1 MARSRRL
8 TLEALEDRTTPAVFG
23 VPWSDPSHLTLSFAP
38 DGTRIGGQTSSLFA
52 TLDAQ
57 EPTAAWQAIIMRA
70 LQTWAA
76 NTNLN
81 IGVVPDGGQP
91 FGTPSSGHGS
101 TRFGDIRI
109 GAAPLSPDVLA
120 VSVPH
125 DPYLSGSWSGDVI
138 LNSTI
143 DFTQPQN
150 DLYGVLLHE
159 FGHVFGLGSSTDS
172 ASVLYQNATWVT
184 TQLAASDVAAIQ
196 ALYGTPAH
204 SRSRNHSIPTAAP
217 IRTSSD
223 DGIPFTG
230 ATPLVAFG
238 DLAAAG
244 QNDVFALQTL
254 AYTGPMTF
262 RLQTAGISLLAPD
275 LIVYDASGNVLGQA
289 QSTSV
294 LGDAVTVHFDAVT
307 ANTTYYVG
315 VEAATTGLFAVG
327 RYGVA
332 VTFDATLKTTP
343 DQIAAMLRS
352 AHGDSSAGDSSDD
365 VRPGTIPALRT
376 TPGYAANQHYETR
389 GSVSNIVTYSF
400 QSPLSQSGAPLVLTL
415 AVSGSG
421 DSGALAQVQVFDA
434 NQQPVAG
441 QMLVNGPGGYTIQA
455 NGLAPG
461 QTYYLTL
468 TPPASAGGEDVS
480 FSLVADFNQTPA
492 LLPVLAVGSV
502 TTTTSPATAL
512 YVALDQVFQFSLSA
526 ADAGAPAGSAVQ
538 MTITDADGNVVF
550 TLTAPSGQTA
560 TGGPVLLAPGAY
572 TVRLSILTPGSAPG
586 ALTFQLRGAPI
597 TDPIGPVISNP
608 TLAPMYTYP
617 GDPFTYYYPNGTVSV
632 SPYLLVPLVL

>member
-8 TLEALEDRTTPAVFG
+8 TLEALEDRTAPAVFG
-23 VPWSDPSHLTLSFAP
+23 VPWSDPSHLTLSLAP
-38 DGTRIGGQTSSLFA
+38 DGTRIGDQTSSLFA
-52 TLDAQ
+52 ALDAQ
-57 EPTAAWQAIIMRA
+57 EPTAAWQAIIMQA
-70 LQTWAA
+70 LQTWAI

-81 IGVVPDGGQP
+81 IGVVPDNGQP
-91 FGTPSSGHGS
+91 FGTPSSREGS
-101 TRFGDIRI
+101 PRFGDIRI
-109 GAAPLSPDVLA
+109 GAAPLSPAVLA

-125 DPYLSGSWSGDVI
+125 DPYLSGGWSGDVI

-159 FGHVFGLGSSTDS
+159 FGHVFGLGSSTDP
-172 ASVLYQNATWVT
+172 ASVLYQDATWVT

-196 ALYGTPAH
+196 ALYGAPAH
-204 SRSRNHSIPTAAP
+204 GRSRNHTIQTAAA
-217 IRTSSD
+217 IRYSSD

-230 ATPLVAFG
+230 TTPLVAFG
-238 DLAAAG
+238 DLAASG

-254 AYTGPMTF
+254 AYTGPLTF

-275 LIVYDASGNVLGQA
+275 LVVYDASGNVLGQA

-294 LGDAVTVHFDAVT
+294 LGDVVTVHFDAVT

-315 VEAATTGLFAVG
+315 VQAATTGLFAVG

-352 AHGDSSAGDSSDD
+352 AHGDSSGGDSSDD
-365 VRPGTIPALRT
+365 ARPGTIPALRT

-389 GSVSNIVTYSF
+389 GSLSHIVTYSF
-400 QSPLSQSGAPLVLTL
+400 QSPLSPSGGPLVLTV

-421 DSGALAQVQVFDA
+421 DGGTLPQVQVLDA

-441 QMLVNGPGGYTIQA
+441 QVLVNAAGGYTIQA

-468 TPPASAGGEDVS
+468 IPPTSAHGEDVT

-492 LLPVLAVGSV
+492 LLPVLAAGSM
-502 TTTTSPATAL
+502 TTSTSPATAL

-526 ADAGAPAGSAVQ
+526 ADAGAPTGSAVQ
-538 MTITDADGNVVF
+538 MTITDANGNIVF
-550 TLTAPSGQTA
+550 TLTAPSGQTM
-560 TGGPVLLAPGAY
+560 TGLPVLLAPGAY
-572 TVRLSILTPGSAPG
+572 TVCLSILTPGGAPG
-586 ALTFQLRGAPI
+586 SLTFELRGAPI

-608 TLAPMYTYP
+608 TFSPMYTYP
-617 GDPFTYYYPNGTVSV
+617 GNPFTYYYPNGTVSV

>member
-8 TLEALEDRTTPAVFG
+8 MLEALEDRATPAVFG
-23 VPWSDPSHLTLSFAP
+23 VPWSDPTQLTLSFAP
-38 DGTRIGGQTSSLFA
+38 DGTRIGTQASSLFA

-57 EPTAAWQAIIMRA
+57 EPAAAWQAIIMRA
-70 LQTWAA
+70 LQAWAI

-81 IGVVPDGGQP
+81 IGVVADNGQP
-91 FGTPSSGHGS
+91 FGASGSGEGRS
-101 TRFGDIRI
+101 RFGNIRI

-125 DPYLSGSWSGDVI
+125 DPYLSGNWSGDVI

-143 DFTQPQN
+143 DFAQPQD

-172 ASVLYQNATWVT
+172 ASVLYQDATWVT

-196 ALYGTPAH
+196 ALYGAPAH
-204 SRSRNHSIPTAAP
+204 SRSHNHTIQTAAL
-217 IRTSSD
+217 IRASSD

-230 ATPLVAFG
+230 TTPLVASG

-244 QNDVFALQTL
+244 QNDVFAVQTL

-262 RLQTAGISLLAPD
+262 RLQTAGISLLAPN
-275 LIVYDASGNVLGQA
+275 LIVYDASGNVLGTA

-294 LGDAVTVHFDAVT
+294 LGDVVTIHLDAVT
-307 ANTTYYVG
+307 ANTTFYVG

-343 DQIAAMLRS
+343 GQIAAMLSS
-352 AHGDSSAGDSSDD
+352 AHGDSSDGNSFDD
-365 VRPGTIPALRT
+365 VQPGTIPALRT
-376 TPGYAANQHYETR
+376 TRGYAANQHYEAR
-389 GSVSNIVTYSF
+389 GSLRNIVTYSF
-400 QSPLSQSGAPLVLTL
+400 QSPLSPSGAPLVLTL

-421 DSGALAQVQVFDA
+421 DSGALARVQVLDA

-441 QMLVNGPGGYTIQA
+441 QMLINGAGGYTIQA

-461 QTYYLTL
+461 QTYYLKL
-468 TPPASAGGEDVS
+468 TPPASANGEDVN

-492 LLPVLAVGSV
+492 LLPVLAAGSM

-538 MTITDADGNVVF
+538 MTIADADGNVVF

-560 TGGPVLLAPGAY
+560 TGLPVLLTPGAY
-572 TVRLSILTPGSAPG
+572 TVRLSLLTPGSTPAS
-586 ALTFQLRGAPI
+586 LTFQLRGAPI
-597 TDPIGPVISNP
+597 TDTIGPVISNP
-608 TLAPMYTYP
+608 TLVPMYTYP
-617 GDPFTYYYPNGTVSV
+617 GAPFTYYYPNGMVSV
-632 SPYLLVPLVL
+632 SPYLLVPLAL